1 MELKEF
7 LDGVPKARRAITRQA
22 WRLRAGATEETEE
35 LDRARRQLEE
45 REKELERFLSRLSD
59 PRYRAVIRLRYGD
72 GLRWSQVK
80 ERMEELGL
88 YYSDRQIYNFH
99 RRAMDEARKLWRDR
113 NSE

>member
-7 LDGVPKARRAITRQA
+7 LDGVPKARRAVARQT
-22 WRLRAGATEETEE
+22 WRLRAGETEGTQA

-59 PRYRAVIRLRYGD
+59 PRYRAVLALRYGD
-72 GLRWSQVK
+72 GLRWRQVQ

-88 YYSDRQIYNFH
+88 YYSDRQIYHFH
-99 RRAMDEARKLWRDR
+99 RRAMEEARRLWK
-113 NSE
+113 NGAPE